1 MTGLALLIE
10 VLAAALV
17 LVGIAFMLGGT
28 VGLVRLPDV
37 FTRAHAASKCDSAGA
52 GSVLLGLALH
62 GGLAFDDLKLVLLAV
77 LALISGPTTAHALAR
92 AAHRSS
98 IAAWTR
104 EGGGEP

>member
-1 MTGLALLIE
+1 MTGLALLVE

-17 LVGIAFMLGGT
+17 LVGIAFMVGGT

-77 LALISGPTTAHALAR
+77 LAVVSGPTTAHALAR
-92 AAHRSS
+92 AAHRSGR
-98 IAAWTR
+98 AAWTR
-104 EGGGEP
+104 EDGAET